1 MKTPTLPRE
10 IFFPFIISVLFILQA
25 CQKTAENDSADQEI
39 TARPRP
45 SNPTPPVFGNPVVN
59 GSFIQGSPANVAV
72 TLNYSNGLGRSYP
85 SFTSATINGIK
96 ITTPSGILNAGT
108 GSISF
113 TATGTPVAAG
123 SFSIPVSILG
133 SAGCNVQL
141 TAGNSTGSNGDP
153 GATAGSTGTVSFN
166 YQHQTVIYR
175 TVRAADG
182 KIWLQQNLGSPRVA
196 LGSMDDAAFGD
207 FFQWGRWDDGHQKR
221 TSTAIEGNTTLHN
234 PLQITQGN
242 PGFIKS
248 QSPGNAWWSTG
259 GLSTDTW
266 SGNTATSVNGK
277 DPCTALGTG
286 WRMPTAADWQTV
298 ITNEGIS
305 NTINAFQSNLKLA
318 SGSLRFFN
326 SGLIH
331 FQGDVGYYWT
341 STAEGNNAKALFIDN
356 AYGLFISPTERGNG
370 HPCRCVKN

>member
-1 MKTPTLPRE
+1 MKTPAFIHG
-10 IFFPFIISVLFILQA
+10 IFFPFIISAIFVFQA
-25 CQKTAENDSADQEI
+25 CQKTAVNDMPDQEM

-45 SNPTPPVFGNPVVN
+45 SNPTPPVFSNPVVN
-59 GSFIQGSPANVAV
+59 GSFTQGSPANVTV
-72 TLNYSNGLGRSYP
+72 TLSYSNGLGRSYP

-96 ITTPSGILNAGT
+96 ITTPAGILSTGT

-113 TATGTPVAAG
+113 TASGTPVAAG

-133 SAGCNVQL
+133 SAACNVQL

-153 GATAGSTGTVSFN
+153 GTTPGSTGTVSFN
-166 YQHQTVIYR
+166 YQNQTVTYK

-196 LGSMDDAAFGD
+196 SSSMDEAAFGD

-221 TSTAIEGNTTLHN
+221 NSTAIEGSPALQN
-234 PLQITQGN
+234 PQHITPGN
-242 PGFIKS
+242 PGFIKG

-266 SGNTATSVNGK
+266 SGNVATSVNGK
-277 DPCTALGTG
+277 DPCFALGTG
-286 WRMPTAADWQTV
+286 WRIPTAADWETV
-298 ITNEGIS
+298 IGQEGIS
-305 NTINAFQSNLKLA
+305 NTINGFQSNLKLA

-326 SGLIH
+326 NGLMH

-341 STAEGNNAKALFIDN
+341 STAEGSNAKALFIDN
-356 AYGLFISPTERGNG
+356 AYGLFILPTERGKG
-370 HPCRCVKN
+370 FPCRCVKN